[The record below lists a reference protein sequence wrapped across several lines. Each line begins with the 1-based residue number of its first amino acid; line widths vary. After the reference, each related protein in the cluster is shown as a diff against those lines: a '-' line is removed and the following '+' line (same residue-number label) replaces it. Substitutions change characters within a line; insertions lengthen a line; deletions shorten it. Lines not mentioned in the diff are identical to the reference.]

1 MPRSAQAT
9 KKTAAAKPA
18 GRGLADQLARIG
30 VARDADLVL
39 HLPLRYEDH
48 TRLVPLASLAPGL
61 AVQTEGVIVNTEI
74 QYRPRRQLVCLI
86 ADPDR
91 RDAQLVLRFFTFY
104 PSQQKMLQPGAR
116 LRVFGDVRPGY
127 FGMEIVHPQ
136 FKVVADDTPLP
147 DRLTPVYPTTAGLAQ
162 ETLRKLVARTLA
174 ADPAYTN
181 ETLPEQTV
189 ARRKLWKFGD
199 AIRFLHTPPPRLSE
213 LTQRALDAR
222 THPGVDAP
230 QVRRAARAA
239 AVAQGAPEGARAA
252 ARAGAHRHGRADE
265 GAARARAVQADA
277 RAGARVARDRAR
289 HAPCVADAAAAA
301 GRRRVRQD
309 DRRGARRAAGDRKR
323 QAGRVH
329 GADRDPRRAALPQAL
344 DVARGARRA
353 GRVAVRLG
361 AREGAAPRTRGPRER
376 RDAVRDRHARAVPG
390 RRRAAEPRARDHR
403 RAAPLRRRA
412 AAGAARQGARRGAP
426 AHDERD
432 ADPAHARDDVLRGP
446 RRVGAGRDAA
456 RAHAG
461 GDAHGQPEAPRRDRD
476 VGRQAVRRGP
486 AGVLGV
492 PADRGVREARTADG
506 RRAARGA
513 HRRAAGALASAC
525 CTGG

>member
-18 GRGLADQLARIG
+18 AAASPTSSRASASRATPTWCCTCRCATRITRGWR
-30 VARDADLVL
+30 RS
-39 HLPLRYEDH
+39 P
-48 TRLVPLASLAPGL
+48 SLAPGL
-61 AVQTEGVIVNTEI
+61 AVQTEGVIVNIEI

-222 THPGVDAP
+222 THPAWTRLKFDELLA
-230 QVRRAARAA
+230 QQLSLRAHRKARAQRRAPVLTGTGVLTKALLARVPFKLTRAQERVWREIAHDLRAA
-239 AVAQGAPEGARAA
+239 SPMQRLLQGDVGPARRSSRRSSRCRRSKAASRSRSWRRPRSWPSSTTGSSSTWLDGLGVPVAWLSGSVPAKERRRALADLASGATPFAIGTHALFQEGVELPHLGLAIVDEQHRFGVAQRLALRGKGLAEAHQLMMSATPIPRTLAMTFYADLDVSVLDEMPPGRTPVATRMVNQKRRGEIVDVGRQGCA
-252 ARAGAHRHGRADE
+252 ARAGRRTGC
-265 GAARARAVQADA
+265 AR
-277 RAGARVARDRAR
+277 
-289 HAPCVADAAAAA
+289 
-301 GRRRVRQD
+301 
-309 DRRGARRAAGDRKR
+309 
-323 QAGRVH
+323 
-329 GADRDPRRAALPQAL
+329 
-344 DVARGARRA
+344 
-353 GRVAVRLG
+353 
-361 AREGAAPRTRGPRER
+361 
-376 RDAVRDRHARAVPG
+376 
-390 RRRAAEPRARDHR
+390 
-403 RAAPLRRRA
+403 
-412 AAGAARQGARRGAP
+412 
-426 AHDERD
+426 
-432 ADPAHARDDVLRGP
+432 
-446 RRVGAGRDAA
+446 
-456 RAHAG
+456 
-461 GDAHGQPEAPRRDRD
+461 
-476 VGRQAVRRGP
+476 
-486 AGVLGV
+486 
-492 PADRGVREARTADG
+492 
-506 RRAARGA
+506 
-513 HRRAAGALASAC
+513 
-525 CTGG
+525 